1 MLTILKV
8 KLLTFDLLVTNLAY
22 SETLIKGDVWLIVT
36 KMDLS
41 LKKSITLNHDS
52 NSSSVWSVKH
62 SALSLT
68 SKKQKHLTMQKCVL

>member
-1 MLTILKV
+1 MLTLLKV
-8 KLLTFDLLVTNLAY
+8 KWLTFDLLATNLAY
-22 SETLIKGDVWLIVT
+22 SETLIKGDVWLLVT

-62 SALSLT
+62 SALSST
-68 SKKQKHLTMQKCVL
+68 